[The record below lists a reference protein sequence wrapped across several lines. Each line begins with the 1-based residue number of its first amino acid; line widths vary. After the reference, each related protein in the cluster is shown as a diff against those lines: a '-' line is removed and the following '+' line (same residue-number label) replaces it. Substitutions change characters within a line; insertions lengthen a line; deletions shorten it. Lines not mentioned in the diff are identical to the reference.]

1 MRRVSPIPAFLVGEL
16 VDDPVTIYLIGVQ
29 KITMN
34 LAGLPAMSVSAGT
47 SAEGL
52 PLGLQVVGKP
62 FEQGT
67 VIKGGS
73 VDVRERR
80 GIRAVGGGIG
90 IEQLSGPEAE
100 LAVVQRIWRRRSAPR
115 RNPHIRCALFMMAK
129 VQAELD

>member
-1 MRRVSPIPAFLVGEL
+1 MSLIDVH
-16 VDDPVTIYLIGVQ
+16 TITV
-29 KITMN
+29 N
-34 LAGLPAMSVSAGT
+34 LAGLPAMPVSAET

-100 LAVVQRIWRRRSAPR
+100 LAVEEIA
-115 RNPHIRCALFMMAK
+115 
-129 VQAELD
+129 

>member
-1 MRRVSPIPAFLVGEL
+1 M
-16 VDDPVTIYLIGVQ
+16 DDPVAMSLIDVYT
-29 KITMN
+29 ITMN
-34 LAGLPAMSVSAGT
+34 LADLPAMPVPAGT

-62 FEQGT
+62 FEKGT

-80 GIRAVGGGIG
+80 EIRAVGGGIG

-100 LAVVQRIWRRRSAPR
+100 LAVEEGAADLEQEIGTATRPSHLLRLVHDGEGIG
-115 RNPHIRCALFMMAK
+115 
-129 VQAELD
+129 

>member
-90 IEQLSGPEAE
+90 IEQLCSPEAE

>member
-62 FEQGT
+62 FEEGT
-67 VIKGGS
+67 VIR
-73 VDVRERR
+73 V
-80 GIRAVGGGIG
+80 A
-90 IEQLSGPEAE
+90 EA
-100 LAVVQRIWRRRSAPR
+100 LT
-115 RNPHIRCALFMMAK
+115 
-129 VQAELD
+129 

>member
-16 VDDPVTIYLIGVQ
+16 VDEPVTIYLIGVQ

-62 FEQGT
+62 FEEGT

-115 RNPHIRCALFMMAK
+115 RDHYICCALFMMAK
-129 VQAELD
+129 V

>member
-1 MRRVSPIPAFLVGEL
+1 MRRVSPIPAFPVGEL
-16 VDDPVTIYLIGVQ
+16 MDDPRAIYLIGVY
-29 KITMN
+29 KITVK
-34 LAGLPAMSVSAGT
+34 LAGLPAMPVSAET
-47 SAEGL
+47 SADGL
-52 PLGLQVVGKP
+52 PQGLQVVWKP

-100 LAVVQRIWRRRSAPR
+100 LAVEDGAADLAQEIGTTVKPSHLLRLVH
-115 RNPHIRCALFMMAK
+115 NG
-129 VQAELD
+129 EGTG